1 MKKLLI
7 IEDDQVVANIYRHK
21 FAVEGYQVDVA
32 LDGLAG
38 LEKVRHFRPD
48 VVILD
53 LLLPGVS
60 GVEVLKQLRAETE
73 YAKLPVVV
81 FSNTYLS
88 SIMQEAWKAGAT
100 QCLSKANCSPR
111 QLIDGVRNALF
122 PNDAPAT
129 LFAPPTA
136 AAGAIVSSPLTA
148 KSPAAE
154 THPETRDRDAAFQAD
169 LRNSFITS
177 FPATLATLRSL
188 LRELNQAGD
197 ETARLKPLG
206 ELYRRIHALT
216 GNAGIAGVP
225 HVARLSDALEALL
238 KELCETPRNIN
249 ASTLRT
255 VALAVDGLAPLGEQ
269 SVPPNQPQTS
279 APRVLVVGHET
290 LSRRALVYALEKAK
304 LDSVNIDDSIA
315 AYELLVGNSFDLI
328 FLDVDLPGL
337 NGFELSARLRA
348 LPAHQ
353 ATPVVLVTSL
363 SDFENHANASQ
374 NGGNDFI
381 GKPFLFMEVVVKA
394 LAHVLRG
401 PLPAVQ

>member
-38 LEKVRHFRPD
+38 LEKVRLFRPD

-100 QCLSKANCSPR
+100 LCLSKANCSPR

-122 PNDAPAT
+122 PNDASAT

-148 KSPAAE
+148 ESPAAE

-381 GKPFLFMEVVVKA
+381 GKPFLFIEVVVKA

-401 PLPAVQ
+401 PLFAVQ